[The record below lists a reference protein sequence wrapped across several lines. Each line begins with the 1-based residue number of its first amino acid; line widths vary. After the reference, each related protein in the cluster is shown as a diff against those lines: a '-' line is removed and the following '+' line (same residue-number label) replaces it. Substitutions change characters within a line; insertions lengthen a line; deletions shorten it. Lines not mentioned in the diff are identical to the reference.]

1 MHVNPTKGSNGRFNG
16 RGTHG
21 GGPHISGTPDFHD
34 TLTDKIVR
42 QKWSNKKINATWK
55 AQERRR

>member
-1 MHVNPTKGSNGRFNG
+1 MGDSTDDADADADAVI
-16 RGTHG
+16 GTHG
-21 GGPHISGTPDFHD
+21 GGPHISGTPDCHD